1 MEFLTYLFNVVNG
14 IMTVYIDCILFSTF
28 ADKRKFRLYKPSLVL
43 ITIIIIS
50 SLCFIKNSFLN
61 LTILIAAVFANSFL
75 YKMKWYN
82 HFLLSAAIV
91 FLSSFAELGT
101 AVSISVIL
109 SQDMA
114 TLKTGYYFIIGGT
127 FAKLLIFLIVAIIRF
142 GKHTKFY
149 GKIKST
155 WLYISFLPLTSIILV
170 YIIID
175 YINKI
180 ETNPTMQLLTI
191 GALLLLIITN
201 VMSFYVFDKIYE
213 NITVEQNLSIANE
226 LIKNQ
231 KTQYSVL
238 YESQNEI
245 RKIKHDLK
253 NTLLG
258 LLSEIKNNNYESVA
272 KLLETECNNLSS
284 NYNVII
290 TGNNIIDTII
300 SSKKYYAESK
310 GVSLNLD
317 IDNLGEIYIDPIDLS
332 VLFGN
337 AIDNAIEATAR
348 VSGGEPTVDIHIIFK
363 NSNLILITNNP
374 IDKKIDIQNLSTTK
388 TNRKS
393 HGFGILQMKSLTQK
407 YNGDVFFDCD
417 EKNFKTTI
425 LINNLKQVNCDT
437 NYNKRVL

>member
-1 MEFLTYLFNVVNG
+1 MEILTYLFNVVNG
-14 IMTVYIDCILFSTF
+14 IMTVYINCILFSTF

-43 ITIIIIS
+43 ITVIIIA

-61 LTILIAAVFANSFL
+61 LTVLIATVFANSFL

-127 FAKLLIFLIVAIIRF
+127 FAKLMIFLIVAIIKF

-149 GKIKST
+149 GKIKSA

-180 ETNPTMQLLTI
+180 ETNPTMQMLTI

-258 LLSEIKNNNYESVA
+258 LLSEIKNNNYEYVA
-272 KLLETECNNLSS
+272 KLLETECKNLSS
-284 NYNVII
+284 NYKVII

-317 IDNLGEIYIDPIDLS
+317 IDNLDEIHIDPIDLS

-348 VSGGEPTVDIHIIFK
+348 VKSGEPTVDIHIIFK

-374 IDKKIDIQNLSTTK
+374 IDKKVDIQNLSTTK
-388 TNRKS
+388 INRKS
-393 HGFGILQMKSLTQK
+393 HGFGILQMKCLTQK

-425 LINNLKQVNCDT
+425 LIDNLKQVNCGA
-437 NYNKRVL
+437 N

>member
-1 MEFLTYLFNVVNG
+1 MEILTYLFNVVNG
-14 IMTVYIDCILFSTF
+14 IMTIYIDCILFSTF

-43 ITIIIIS
+43 ITVIIIS

-101 AVSISVIL
+101 AVSTSVIL

-127 FAKLLIFLIVAIIRF
+127 FAKLLIFLIVAIIKF

-180 ETNPTMQLLTI
+180 ETNPTMQILTI

-231 KTQYSVL
+231 KSQYSVL

-272 KLLETECNNLSS
+272 KLLETECNSLSS

-290 TGNNIIDTII
+290 TGNNIIDTIFT
-300 SSKKYYAESK
+300 SKKHYAEIS
-310 GVSLNLD
+310 GVSLELD
-317 IDNLGEIYIDPIDLS
+317 VDNLGEIYVDAIDLS
-332 VLFGN
+332 ILLGN
-337 AIDNAIEATAR
+337 AIDNAIEATAKVQNSLPKVTLR
-348 VSGGEPTVDIHIIFK
+348 IIFK
-363 NSNLILITNNP
+363 HSNLIFIINNP
-374 IDKKIDIQNLSTTK
+374 VDKKVNVQNLTTTK
-388 TNRKS
+388 ANS
-393 HGFGILQMKSLTQK
+393 AAHGFGILQMKSLTQK
-407 YNGDVFFDCD
+407 YSGEIFFDCND
-417 EKNFKTTI
+417 EVFKTTI
-425 LINNLKQVNCDT
+425 FINNVSK
-437 NYNKRVL
+437 

>member
-28 ADKRKFRLYKPSLVL
+28 ADKRKFRLYKLSLVF
-43 ITIIIIS
+43 ITVIIIS

-101 AVSISVIL
+101 AVSISIIL

-127 FAKLLIFLIVAIIRF
+127 FAKLLMFLIVAIIKF

-180 ETNPTMQLLTI
+180 ETNPTMQILTI

-231 KTQYSVL
+231 KTQYSAL
-238 YESQNEI
+238 YESQNQI

-253 NTLLG
+253 NTLIG
-258 LLSEIKNNNYESVA
+258 LLSEIKNNNYEYVA

-284 NYNVII
+284 TNVIL

-300 SSKKYYAESK
+300 SSEKYYAESK
-310 GVSLNLD
+310 GVSLNFD
-317 IDNLGEIYIDPIDLS
+317 IDNLGEIHIDPIDLS

-348 VSGGEPTVDIHIIFK
+348 VKSGEPTVDIHIIFK

-374 IDKKIDIQNLSTTK
+374 IDKKVDVQNLSTTK
-388 TNRKS
+388 INRKS
-393 HGFGILQMKSLTQK
+393 HGFGILQMKSITQK

-425 LINNLKQVNCDT
+425 LIDNLK
-437 NYNKRVL
+437 